1 MSLAELRGEILDGR
15 WAEALHRYETLVL
28 KVLGVT
34 ADDAPL
40 NRWARAYD
48 SLSEQLTTD
57 RERSL
62 AQKSSAELSGDDAL
76 AVAGLVY
83 GARTFYI
90 AGRLLRTNGL
100 SPGSVH
106 DLGCGWGAGA
116 LAAAAL
122 GATEVVLSDVD
133 PRVLDRA
140 SALFRALGLR
150 ATTVLGPLER
160 VHPSSNAILAY
171 SLNELRARGGDPLA
185 ALEQLLD
192 RLEPGGRLYVLDPG
206 TQECGT
212 ALSTLREA
220 LVARARLLGP
230 CTHSA
235 PCPLLDSPL
244 GWCHFTLP
252 IPLGPVASA
261 ISHSARK
268 QHHVVRFSWLAL
280 EKSTP
285 TRGSGGR
292 RVLSIQREKG
302 KARLLS
308 CGERGA
314 EMLTRL
320 DRTAPPNEALESGDA
335 LELGEDVERRGD
347 GLRLGAEAVLGRRPL

>member
-1 MSLAELRGEILDGR
+1 MSLAELRREVVDGR
-15 WAEALHRYETLVL
+15 WAEALLRYETLVL
-28 KVLGVT
+28 QVLGVN
-34 ADDAPL
+34 AEDAPL
-40 NRWARAYD
+40 SRWAGAYD
-48 SLSEQLTTD
+48 SLSEQLTAD
-57 RERSL
+57 RQRSL
-62 AQKSSAELSGDDAL
+62 ARQSSAELSGEDAL

-90 AGRLLRTNGL
+90 AGRLFKTNGL

-122 GATEVVLSDVD
+122 GSTDAVLSDVD

-140 SALFRALGLR
+140 SALFKSLGLR

-160 VHPSSNAILAY
+160 QHPSSNAILAY
-171 SLNELRARGGDPLA
+171 SLNELRVRGGDPLA
-185 ALEQLLD
+185 VLGGLLN

-206 TQECGT
+206 TQECGA

-220 LVARARLLGP
+220 LVARARVLGP
-230 CTHSA
+230 CTHAA

-261 ISHSARK
+261 IAHSARK

-280 EKSTP
+280 EKSAP
-285 TRGSGGR
+285 TTGSGGR

-302 KARLLS
+302 KTRLLS

-320 DRTAPPNEALESGDA
+320 DRTAPPDEALESGDA
-335 LELGEDVERRGD
+335 LELGDDVEHRGD
-347 GLRLGAEAVLGRRPL
+347 GLRLGAGAVLVRRPV